1 MQNLETLMVL
11 IAIATSRREITRRLE
26 NQHSSDNGE
35 CKVMISRNNILPT
48 LLLVIAA
55 VTLVNCA
62 PAVPC
67 NVAGN
72 GSGAA
77 RLHRSS
83 STNIC
88 GNSGGGGGTP
98 TCSSTLKPVQV
109 LLSVDSKGA
118 IQEYGIDSTTGALTL
133 MCNTATAA
141 LGPIVAANNTFVYV
155 LDQANGQSPA
165 RIFEFLIAHGN
176 SGALA
181 AVTGSP
187 FILSETITG
196 NFSLVADPLG
206 RFIFV
211 TNQAN
216 NDVHVL
222 TIGQSGALTEA
233 ANSPF
238 VVANPDFIAINPAG
252 NVAYVPDST
261 DGNIFIFTLN
271 STGQLGNNPN
281 SQSPVIIGMGNN
293 APHFAVVHPNGNFLI
308 TANELTL
315 SSFSI
320 DPNAANGGALTQIG
334 GSPFSPGGAGD
345 AQVAPLDFALDM
357 SGKFLY
363 VTPEGT
369 VGAIPG
375 FVSDNIVAFAFDT
388 TAGGMTPVPMSPFIS
403 SSTLDIVA
411 NPLLEQMFIVTSNT
425 SSILFGVAPI
435 DASGNLTLPTTSLA
449 VTAEIH
455 PVVVNI
461 N

>member
-1 MQNLETLMVL
+1 MT
-11 IAIATSRREITRRLE
+11 
-26 NQHSSDNGE
+26 
-35 CKVMISRNNILPT
+35 SRNNFLPT
-48 LLLVIAA
+48 LLVVIAA

-67 NVAGN
+67 NVV
-72 GSGAA
+72 GSGGGGGAA
-77 RLHRSS
+77 RLHRDTT
-83 STNIC
+83 TNIC
-88 GNSGGGGGTP
+88 GNGGGGGTP
-98 TCSSTLKPVQV
+98 TCSMTLKPVQV
-109 LLSVDSKGA
+109 LLSVDGTGNIK
-118 IQEYGIDSTTGALTL
+118 EYGIDSTTGALTL

-155 LDQANGQSPA
+155 LDQAKGLSPA

-187 FILSETITG
+187 FTLSETITG
-196 NFSLVADPLG
+196 NLSLVADPLG

-211 TNQAN
+211 TNQVN

-233 ANSPF
+233 TNSPF
-238 VVANPDFIAINPAG
+238 VVSNPDFIAINPAG
-252 NVAYVPDST
+252 NLAYVPDST
-261 DGNIFIFTLN
+261 DGDIFIFSLDAN
-271 STGQLGNNPN
+271 GQLTNNPA
-281 SQSPVIIGMGNN
+281 SGSPFIIGMGNN
-293 APHFAVVHPNGNFLI
+293 APHFALVHPNGNFLL

-315 SSFSI
+315 GSFSI
-320 DPNAANGGALTQIG
+320 NSSNAGALTQVG

-345 AQVAPLDFALDM
+345 AQVAPLDVALDM

-363 VTPEGT
+363 VTPLGT
-369 VGAIPG
+369 VNGGIPG
-375 FVSDNIVAFAFDT
+375 FTSENIVAFAFDP

-403 SSTLDIVA
+403 TSTLDIVA
-411 NPLLEQMFIVTSNT
+411 NPLLEQMFIVSSNT

-449 VTAEIH
+449 VTSVVH

>member
-1 MQNLETLMVL
+1 
-11 IAIATSRREITRRLE
+11 
-26 NQHSSDNGE
+26 
-35 CKVMISRNNILPT
+35 MISRNNILPT

-141 LGPIVAANNTFVYV
+141 LGPIVTANNTFVYV

-187 FILSETITG
+187 FILSETITV

-320 DPNAANGGALTQIG
+320 DPNAANGGALTQNG

>member
-1 MQNLETLMVL
+1 
-11 IAIATSRREITRRLE
+11 
-26 NQHSSDNGE
+26 
-35 CKVMISRNNILPT
+35 MISRNNILPT

-187 FILSETITG
+187 FTLSETITG

-308 TANELTL
+308 TANQLTL

-425 SSILFGVAPI
+425 SSVLFGVAPI

>member
-1 MQNLETLMVL
+1 
-11 IAIATSRREITRRLE
+11 
-26 NQHSSDNGE
+26 
-35 CKVMISRNNILPT
+35 MISRNNFLPT

-67 NVAGN
+67 NVV
-72 GSGAA
+72 GSGGGAA
-77 RLHRSS
+77 RLRRDTT
-83 STNIC
+83 TNIC
-88 GNSGGGGGTP
+88 GNGGGGGTP
-98 TCSSTLKPVQV
+98 TCSMTLKPVQV
-109 LLSVDSKGA
+109 LLSVDGTGNIK
-118 IQEYGIDSTTGALTL
+118 EYGIDSTTGALTL

-155 LDQANGQSPA
+155 LDQAKGLSPA

-187 FILSETITG
+187 FTLSETITG
-196 NFSLVADPLG
+196 NLSLVADPLG

-233 ANSPF
+233 TNSPF
-238 VVANPDFIAINPAG
+238 VVSNPDFIAINPAG
-252 NVAYVPDST
+252 NLAYVPDST
-261 DGNIFIFTLN
+261 DGDIFIFSLDAN
-271 STGQLGNNPN
+271 GQLTNNPA
-281 SQSPVIIGMGNN
+281 SGSPFIIGMGNN
-293 APHFAVVHPNGNFLI
+293 APHFALVHPNGNFLL

-315 SSFSI
+315 GSFSI
-320 DPNAANGGALTQIG
+320 NSSNAGALTQVG

-363 VTPEGT
+363 VTPLGT
-369 VGAIPG
+369 VNGGIPG
-375 FVSDNIVAFAFDT
+375 FTSENIVAFAFDP

-403 SSTLDIVA
+403 TSTLDIVA
-411 NPLLEQMFIVTSNT
+411 NPLLEQMFVVTSNT

-449 VTAEIH
+449 VTSVVH

>member
-1 MQNLETLMVL
+1 LQLQRAVEN
-11 IAIATSRREITRRLE
+11 ARRIE
-26 NQHSSDNGE
+26 NQPSSDNGE
-35 CKVMISRNNILPT
+35 CKAMISRNNILPT

-67 NVAGN
+67 NVVGN
-72 GSGAA
+72 GAA

-83 STNIC
+83 STDIC
-88 GNSGGGGGTP
+88 GNGGGGGTP

-118 IQEYGIDSTTGALTL
+118 IQEYGIDSKTGALTL

-141 LGPIVAANNTFVYV
+141 LGAIAVANNTFVYV
-155 LDQANGQSPA
+155 LDQTKAQ
-165 RIFEFLIAHGN
+165 IFGFLIAHGN

-181 AVTGSP
+181 PITGSP
-187 FILSETITG
+187 FALSEALAG
-196 NFSLVADPLG
+196 NSALVADPLG
-206 RFIFV
+206 RFMFV
-211 TNQAN
+211 TNSSTSA

-233 ANSPF
+233 TNSPF
-238 VVANPDFIAINPAG
+238 VVSNPDFIAINPAG
-252 NVAYVPDST
+252 NIAFVPDST
-261 DGNIFIFTLN
+261 DGDIFIFSLDAN
-271 STGQLGNNPN
+271 GQLTNDPN
-281 SQSPVIIGMGNN
+281 SQSPFITGTGNN
-293 APHFAVVHPNGNFLI
+293 APHFALVHPNGNFLL
-308 TANELTL
+308 TANQVTL

-320 DPNAANGGALTQIG
+320 DSTHAGALTQIG

-345 AQVAPLDFALDM
+345 SQVAPLTVTLDM

-363 VTPEGT
+363 VTPLGI
-369 VGAIPG
+369 VNGGIPG
-375 FVSDNIVAFAFDT
+375 FTSQNIVAYAFDT
-388 TAGGMTPVPMSPFIS
+388 TGGGLTPVPMSPFIS
-403 SSTLDIVA
+403 SSTLDIIA
-411 NPLLEQMFIVTSNT
+411 NPLLEQMFIVSSNT